1 MTHTLPPAG
10 ASHPGPQENIIMP
23 RPLHAPVLSVR
34 HWLAAGW
41 RDYRATAGISS
52 GFSLLFVLVGAFA
65 VWGLLRH
72 DLALLLFPLFG
83 GFVVVAPILVTG
95 YQRAARLLRQGQRPR
110 FSDLLLGIREG
121 TPGIWF
127 LTFLLGLGY
136 LIWITDALIIYGIY
150 FGQRPLPLDGTLLS
164 DPVLRGDLLGYLLY
178 GGLLGLGIAAM
189 GFVVAVFGI
198 PLILHQRLGFIHA
211 VNRSVITVFRH
222 PLLMLRWAL
231 TLAAAT
237 LLTLSLA
244 LPLLVVVL
252 PVLAYA
258 SYAAYDALFPA
269 GGSPAD

>member
-1 MTHTLPPAG
+1 MQPVPQNPA
-10 ASHPGPQENIIMP
+10 
-23 RPLHAPVLSVR
+23 LSVR

-52 GFSLLFVLVGAFA
+52 GFSLLFVLVGIVAMG
-65 VWGLLRH
+65 GLMRH
-72 DLALLLFPLFG
+72 DLGLLLFPLFG

-95 YQRAARLLRQGQRPR
+95 YQRAARLLRQGRTPR
-110 FSDLLLGIREG
+110 FGDLLLGIREG

-150 FGQRPLPLDGTLLS
+150 FGQRAIPLDSTLLS
-164 DPVLRGDLLGYLLY
+164 DPQLRGDLLGYLLY

-198 PLILHQRLGFIHA
+198 PLILHRRLGFISA
-211 VNRSVITVFRH
+211 VNRSVAMVFRH
-222 PLLMLRWAL
+222 PALMLRWAL

-237 LLTLSLA
+237 LLTLALA

-258 SYAAYDALFPA
+258 SYAAFVALFPDED
-269 GGSPAD
+269 SPAAASPD